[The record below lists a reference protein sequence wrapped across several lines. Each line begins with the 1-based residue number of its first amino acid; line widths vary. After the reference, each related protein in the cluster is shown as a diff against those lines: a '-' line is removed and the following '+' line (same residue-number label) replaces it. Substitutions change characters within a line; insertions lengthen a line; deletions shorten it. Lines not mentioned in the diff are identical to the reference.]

1 MTNTISNFTMYALI
15 ALGGA
20 CGASFR
26 FYISQL
32 ILNSLGKGFPF
43 ATLAVNISGSLI
55 MGTLYGLIEQ
65 GIIEVS
71 VYRTL
76 LGIGFL
82 GAFTTFSTFSL
93 DTLLLMQQGELFKAM
108 LNVLLNVS
116 LCIFAAGLGI
126 YLVTIFN
133 K

>member
-1 MTNTISNFTMYALI
+1 MTNGISNIAVYLLV

-20 CGASFR
+20 CGASLR

-32 ILNSLGKGFPF
+32 LFNWLGKGFPF
-43 ATLAVNISGSLI
+43 ATLAVNISGSLV
-55 MGTLYGLIEQ
+55 MGLLYGLIEEE
-65 GIIEVS
+65 IIEIS

-76 LGIGFL
+76 VGIGFL

-93 DTLLLMQQGELFKAM
+93 DTLLLMQQGEIFKAM
-108 LNVLLNVS
+108 ANILLNVC
-116 LCIFAAGLGI
+116 LCVLAAGVGL
-126 YLVTIFN
+126 YLVSIFS